1 AKAMSPTDPEKI
13 SKKIQVEGLIEEF
26 VQQLDDV
33 LAPFVSID
41 RTVADHATMQ
51 AAFQQIPEGKYRDLF
66 AAKFGNLSGL
76 WELLWPD
83 SRLDQYK
90 DDYKWLAKVYDAARP
105 SSGAFDVLWEQLGA
119 KTLAMVHAN
128 MTSQGV
134 LNIGKTAVIADEDT
148 LAKLRDAGLFP
159 VKPALVTPNPTLV
172 DVVDGIADR
181 IKKRLAGAN
190 GDHPV
195 YKSLAE
201 RLERIRLNAFSR
213 SQDSIDYLSQ
223 IFVLAADLTNA
234 ENAEDEAGEAGLD
247 LLDPNVGALTQ
258 IFEEYKPEG
267 VPVIVG
273 EVVRDIDAIVKAVS
287 FSGWSETQ
295 RGDKLVRLEVRKV
308 LKKYEL
314 HRVEGLFDNA
324 YNYIAANY

>member
-1 AKAMSPTDPEKI
+1 MKTPSRSSRPPESSPSSPLSQAQARRTSQSRTSWTGSPT
-13 SKKIQVEGLIEEF
+13 
-26 VQQLDDV
+26 
-33 LAPFVSID
+33 A
-41 RTVADHATMQ
+41 
-51 AAFQQIPEGKYRDLF
+51 
-66 AAKFGNLSGL
+66 
-76 WELLWPD
+76 
-83 SRLDQYK
+83 SRN
-90 DDYKWLAKVYDAARP
+90 VC
-105 SSGAFDVLWEQLGA
+105 
-119 KTLAMVHAN
+119 
-128 MTSQGV
+128 
-134 LNIGKTAVIADEDT
+134 
-148 LAKLRDAGLFP
+148 
-159 VKPALVTPNPTLV
+159 
-172 DVVDGIADR
+172 
-181 IKKRLAGAN
+181 AGAN

-234 ENAEDEAGEAGLD
+234 ENAEDESGEAGLD
-247 LLDPNVGALTQ
+247 VLDPNVGALTQ
-258 IFEEYKPEG
+258 IFEEYKPES

-273 EVVRDIDAIVKAVS
+273 DVVRDIDAIVKAVS

-314 HRVEGLFDNA
+314 HRIDGLFDDA

>member
-1 AKAMSPTDPEKI
+1 M
-13 SKKIQVEGLIEEF
+13 
-26 VQQLDDV
+26 
-33 LAPFVSID
+33 
-41 RTVADHATMQ
+41 ADHATLQ
-51 AAFQQIPEGKYRDLF
+51 AAFERIPEGKYRDRF
-66 AAKFGNLSGL
+66 AVQFGTLSGV

-83 SRLDQYK
+83 SRLDQFK
-90 DDYKWLAKVYDAARP
+90 DDYKWLARVYDASRP
-105 SSGAFDVLWEQLGA
+105 SSGANDLLWEHLGA
-119 KTLAMVHAN
+119 KTLTMVHAN

-134 LNIGKTAVIADEDT
+134 LNVGKTAVIADEDT
-148 LAKLRDAGLFP
+148 LAKLKASGIFP
-159 VKPALVTPNPTLV
+159 VKPPKPGTGPTGVTLE
-172 DVVDGIADR
+172 DVVDGIAGR

-234 ENAEDEAGEAGLD
+234 ENAEDEEGEAGLD

-267 VPVIVG
+267 VPVMVG

-308 LKKYEL
+308 LKKFEL
-314 HRVEGLFDNA
+314 HRIDGLFDDA